1 MKNIINKNLSDLK
14 ISGNYRIRK
23 VKDSGNS
30 NLFVYKGKSYLS
42 FASNDYL
49 SLSNDKRIITSA
61 KKALDQ
67 HGFGTGSSPL
77 ISGYSKSHY
86 KLEEEIS
93 EYLGQEKTL
102 LFSTGYQANL
112 GVISS
117 IIKRKDNIIADQLN
131 HASLIDGSILSRA
144 NFKRYKHNK
153 MASLEDII
161 LRVKNSDNNTLIV
174 SDSLF
179 SMDGDLANLKELNK
193 ISKKY
198 SSLLLIDEA
207 HAIGILGKDG
217 KGLVNKCSLNNK
229 NHIFVTG
236 TFGKAVGTYG
246 AFFSGKED
254 YVEYV
259 MQKARGYIYSTS
271 IPINAVEA
279 TRKSLKIISKENWR
293 REKLF
298 SLIKYFKKN
307 IKNINYNTLSSDTH
321 IQAIV
326 IGDSKSALFI
336 SEELLKHGIYL
347 PAIRPPTV
355 EEGKSRL
362 RVSLTVDHEESDID
376 YLINILDTI
385 SKNLVQLKYEQK
397 I

>member
-14 ISGNYRIRK
+14 ISGNYRVRK
-23 VKDSGNS
+23 AKDSGNS
-30 NLFVYKGKSYLS
+30 NLFVYKGKNYLS

-49 SLSNDKRIITSA
+49 SLSNDKRIIACA
-61 KKALDQ
+61 KKALDR
-67 HGFGTGSSPL
+67 HGFGSGSSPL
-77 ISGYSKSHY
+77 ISGYSKYHS

-112 GVISS
+112 GVINS
-117 IIKRKDNIIADQLN
+117 IINRKDNIIADQLN

-144 NFKRYKHNK
+144 NFKRYKHNE
-153 MASLEDII
+153 MASLENIVS
-161 LRVKNSDNNTLIV
+161 RVTEQKKNTLII

-179 SMDGDLANLKELNK
+179 SMDGDLANLKELNN
-193 ISKKY
+193 ISKKHD
-198 SSLLLIDEA
+198 SMLLIDEA
-207 HAIGILGKDG
+207 HAIGIIGKNG
-217 KGLVNKCSLNNK
+217 KGLVNKYSLNNK
-229 NHIFVTG
+229 NNIFVTG
-236 TFGKAVGTYG
+236 TFGKAIGTYG
-246 AFFSGKED
+246 AFFAGKKD

-271 IPINAVEA
+271 IPINSVEA
-279 TRKSLKIISKENWR
+279 TRKSLKIISEENWR
-293 REKLF
+293 REKLL
-298 SLIKYFKKN
+298 SLIKYFRKN
-307 IKNINYNTLSSDTH
+307 IKNTNFNILNSDTH
-321 IQAIV
+321 IQAII
-326 IGDSKSALFI
+326 IGDSKSATFT

-362 RVSLTVDHEESDID
+362 RISLTVDHEESDIE

-385 SKNLVQLKYEQK
+385 SKNLVQFKHG
-397 I
+397 

>member
-1 MKNIINKNLSDLK
+1 
-14 ISGNYRIRK
+14 
-23 VKDSGNS
+23 
-30 NLFVYKGKSYLS
+30 
-42 FASNDYL
+42 
-49 SLSNDKRIITSA
+49 
-61 KKALDQ
+61 
-67 HGFGTGSSPL
+67 
-77 ISGYSKSHY
+77 
-86 KLEEEIS
+86 
-93 EYLGQEKTL
+93 
-102 LFSTGYQANL
+102 
-112 GVISS
+112 
-117 IIKRKDNIIADQLN
+117 
-131 HASLIDGSILSRA
+131 
-144 NFKRYKHNK
+144 
-153 MASLEDII
+153 
-161 LRVKNSDNNTLIV
+161 
-174 SDSLF
+174 
-179 SMDGDLANLKELNK
+179 
-193 ISKKY
+193 
-198 SSLLLIDEA
+198 
-207 HAIGILGKDG
+207 
-217 KGLVNKCSLNNK
+217 
-229 NHIFVTG
+229 
-236 TFGKAVGTYG
+236 
-246 AFFSGKED
+246 
-254 YVEYV
+254 

-385 SKNLVQLKYEQK
+385 SKNLVQLKYE
-397 I
+397 